1 MEEQSATLLKAAL
14 ASADLAQP
22 VRFFPGETGG
32 FVLQTAKGENT
43 PARISEQSVDEM
55 TTYFEEILNKL
66 DKEVALAQNED
77 EIPVDLLT
85 APPWFGPYEY
95 MDAFYCLDDLSF
107 QLDPNRSK
115 TLLDPIFKVLFDPPT
130 DYNPESPKIIG
141 LKAILDGECSQGLSC
156 VYRMLYPEVQRAGPI
171 ALSPC
176 VIAILTHGVSIAS
189 VNRSSLVEILSA
201 VASVLMPEVN
211 DDSDASQ
218 FNSSHKISPLTPDCC
233 ICCLLAKQTRSY
245 VDASKEVAY
254 GENREGL
261 LKATTFIGVME
272 TDMAEEG
279 SRKTEVDF
287 FAPNVNVHDS
297 ERCYLADK
305 SPFSEYRLVK
315 RFSKQNE
322 PLWVVL
328 RNTPRFTQQNKID
341 LAVGLC

>member
-1 MEEQSATLLKAAL
+1 
-14 ASADLAQP
+14 
-22 VRFFPGETGG
+22 
-32 FVLQTAKGENT
+32 
-43 PARISEQSVDEM
+43 
-55 TTYFEEILNKL
+55 
-66 DKEVALAQNED
+66 
-77 EIPVDLLT
+77 
-85 APPWFGPYEY
+85 
-95 MDAFYCLDDLSF
+95 
-107 QLDPNRSK
+107 
-115 TLLDPIFKVLFDPPT
+115 
-130 DYNPESPKIIG
+130 
-141 LKAILDGECSQGLSC
+141 
-156 VYRMLYPEVQRAGPI
+156 
-171 ALSPC
+171 
-176 VIAILTHGVSIAS
+176 VSIAS

-245 VDASKEVAY
+245 VDASNEVAY

-328 RNTPRFTQQNKID
+328 RNTFSEYRLVKRFSKQNEPLWVVLRNTPRFTQQNKID